1 MNIYDGEQLKVFNE
15 LLQKC
20 FSTPSRS
27 SIDRSIDRS
36 IRSVKGVA
44 GARCRSHQ
52 VSPGDSVP

>member
-27 SIDRSIDRS
+27 SIDRSIDR
-36 IRSVKGVA
+36 
-44 GARCRSHQ
+44 
-52 VSPGDSVP
+52 